1 MYPSPIYSEIEMGGV
16 VVVPAT
22 VAVNVSNT
30 LYAPRFVPSTL
41 LIKWCL
47 GSQATT
53 STTSCCNQA
62 KFECS

>member
-30 LYAPRFVPSTL
+30 LYAPRFVPLNFANQVVLRQSSNNINIL
-41 LIKWCL
+41 LQP
-47 GSQATT
+47 G
-53 STTSCCNQA
+53 
-62 KFECS
+62 